1 MPSTFTIDPDVL
13 SCIRP
18 MQHRDC
24 EPVARLH
31 EAAMGDSL
39 WARLGQRFL
48 LEVYRG
54 LIDSPYF
61 LAFVYDDGQVRGF
74 IAGTTDGSRM
84 LSEVFRSRA
93 LVLAPAAAS
102 GVVKRPGVL
111 PMLLETAR
119 YFRVSGEPELEGAA
133 ESLFCSFE
141 PDLRGKRISGHINKV
156 LFDDFLARGFRRVK
170 ITTEAD
176 NAGAI
181 RQLTSW
187 GFEERGRFRFYG
199 KDMARYALD
208 LEASGRVE
216 PVSRHPA
223 V

>member
-1 MPSTFTIDPDVL
+1 MPSPFVTDPDVMAR
-13 SCIRP
+13 IRA

-24 EPVARLH
+24 EAVARLH

-39 WARLGQRFL
+39 WSRLGLRFL
-48 LEVYRG
+48 VEVYRG

-84 LSEVFRSRA
+84 MAEVFKSRA
-93 LVLAPAAAS
+93 LVLAPAAAA
-102 GVVKRPGVL
+102 GVVRRPGVL
-111 PMLLETAR
+111 PMLLQTAR
-119 YFRVSGEPELEGAA
+119 YFSVSGEPGLDGAA

-141 PDLRGKRISGHINKV
+141 PALRGKGISGQINKV
-156 LFDDFLARGFRRVK
+156 LFDDFLARGFAHVK

-176 NAGAI
+176 NAGAV

-199 KDMARYALD
+199 KDMVRYALD
-208 LEASGRVE
+208 LRASDRVD
-216 PVSRHPA
+216 PVSRHPT